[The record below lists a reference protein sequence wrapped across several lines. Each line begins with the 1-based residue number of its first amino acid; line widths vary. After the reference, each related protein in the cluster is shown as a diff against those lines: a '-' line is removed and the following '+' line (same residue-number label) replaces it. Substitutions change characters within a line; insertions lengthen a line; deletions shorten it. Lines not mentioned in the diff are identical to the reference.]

1 MGDGGLGFEGGAVT
15 VGSVKDRW
23 IEAMVDG
30 CEPTADANHVDAA
43 IQSLIEECV
52 SLQVK
57 AWDWLL
63 LHGDGETSFEEALR
77 IVKNGCGK

>member
-1 MGDGGLGFEGGAVT
+1 MGH
-15 VGSVKDRW
+15 VKDRW

-30 CEPTADANHVDAA
+30 CEPMDVSPVAVAVQAM
-43 IQSLIEECV
+43 IEEDIA
-52 SLQVK
+52 LQVK

-77 IVKNGCGK
+77 IVKTGGSE